1 MNPGTLII
9 GFVPLVL
16 FALLDGRIPV
26 ADAAAIGA
34 AAALIIVVATARRGV
49 AVLPLVQVITLA
61 AMCAIAFAGGASVQT
76 FLAGY
81 GRGIASLVLAAF
93 MLATAPFAPFTASI
107 ARAGVPREVRTSRR
121 FIELNQRISA
131 AWALAVL
138 VLGLA
143 HLAGAAIG
151 PSLPPFRALL
161 IEWGPAVV
169 AVICAL
175 RYTRRTVAA
184 AQTH

>member
-1 MNPGTLII
+1 MNPGPLII

-26 ADAAAIGA
+26 ADAAAIA
-34 AAALIIVVATARRGV
+34 AALALIIVAVTARRGV
-49 AVLPLVQVITLA
+49 PVLPIVQVITLITISV
-61 AMCAIAFAGGASVQT
+61 IAFASGPPTQV
-76 FLAGY
+76 FLTDY
-81 GRGIASLVLAAF
+81 GRGLASLVLAAY
-93 MLATAPFAPFTASI
+93 MLVTAPFAPFTASI
-107 ARAGVPREVRTSRR
+107 ARAGVPREVSTSRR

-131 AWALAVL
+131 AWGLAVL

-161 IEWGPAVV
+161 LEWGPAIV

-175 RYTRRTVAA
+175 RYTQRTVAA
-184 AQTH
+184 AQPR